1 MEYITG
7 FLALAFTAVFAAG
20 SLTKGKAFAAK
31 SRLALVFGAA
41 DAAVVLFGA
50 RLFMPWGS
58 MPTWLWLVPVAI
70 FAVGVAGAVL
80 RWRDLPAVRPDKP
93 RRRTL
98 GWAVVHAVVLV
109 VVVFVVGG

>member
-31 SRLALVFGAA
+31 SRLELGFGAA

-70 FAVGVAGAVL
+70 FAVGVAGAVV
-80 RWRDLPAVRPDKP
+80 RWRDLPPARPDKP
-93 RRRTL
+93 RHRTL
-98 GWAVVHAVVLV
+98 GWAVVHAAVLAAL
-109 VVVFVVGG
+109 VFLVAG

>member
-20 SLTKGKAFAAK
+20 SLTTGKAFAAK
-31 SRLALVFGAA
+31 SRLELVFGAA
-41 DAAVVLFGA
+41 DAAVVLLGA

-58 MPTWLWLVPVAI
+58 VSPWLWLVPVAI

-98 GWAVVHAVVLV
+98 AWAVVHTVVLV
-109 VVVFVVGG
+109 AIVVVIAG

>member
-31 SRLALVFGAA
+31 SRLELLFGAA
-41 DAAVVLFGA
+41 DAAVVLLGA
-50 RLFMPWGS
+50 RLLMPWGS
-58 MPTWLWLVPVAI
+58 VSPWLWLVPVAI
-70 FAVGVAGAVL
+70 FAAGVAGAVL
-80 RWRDLPAVRPDKP
+80 RWRDLPPVRPDKP

-98 GWAVVHAVVLV
+98 VWAVVHAVVLLAIV
-109 VVVFVVGG
+109 VVIAG